1 MSKGDIALRA
11 LYFLRPILSLGHQIQ
26 EVPEFPLVVSD
37 KIQEYNKT
45 KQAVQFLR
53 KIKAWNDIERVYKS
67 KHFRAGKGKM
77 RNRRRVQRLGP
88 VLVYANDSGVTKA
101 FRNIPGNF
109 WLFTTIS
116 TNRKNRCRNVERG
129 KIEFVAFGPRRTS
142 RSVRHLD

>member
-1 MSKGDIALRA
+1 MSKGKVIFWKRLVYG
-11 LYFLRPILSLGHQIQ
+11 LFIGHQIQ
-26 EVPEFPLVVSD
+26 EVPELPLVVSD

-53 KIKAWNDIERVYKS
+53 KIKAWNDIERVHKS

-101 FRNIPGNF
+101 FRNIPGKA
-109 WLFTTIS
+109 WYD
-116 TNRKNRCRNVERG
+116 
-129 KIEFVAFGPRRTS
+129 FVASHASYTAIDDF
-142 RSVRHLD
+142 